1 MRESNAYPNSQKQRR
16 WLSVLLTLCSAMI
29 SLFAHAQQQSSSGAV
44 ETFEPAFEVAIA
56 QYPRAGLYGITELMM
71 AALEADIPKARQLID
86 EGADVNETDNSQ
98 STPLMW
104 AVHSGDI
111 NIVKFFVSNGANV
124 RAKAYQGATALMN
137 AITQK
142 QEAIAVV
149 LIDAGADPNGRGN
162 SARNFL
168 ETAAESGMTDVVE
181 ALIRNG
187 TDLTIHG
194 SSALSYAVSRGHKEA
209 AVMLLDAGIDA
220 NAEGPMSGYSNLY
233 RASATGDLDLVKLLI
248 SRGANANP
256 PSDFK
261 SPLNPAASQ
270 GHTAIAELLIDN
282 GAVLT
287 VQHVLSA
294 TRSGHVDTA
303 IAFLNKLDIEEFER
317 VEIESLL
324 AAANDLGNEVL
335 IQRLLDSPSVKFV
348 VDEAARLVELQ
359 KQAAMQEHSRL
370 LFARQAED
378 HCVIGVWS
386 SRSGVSSE
394 LADIA
399 KCPEDVFVSTDR
411 RSAYVIDDEVIRVV
425 STDESTADT
434 EIPLPDLDYR
444 GWLDQMTLRPDQN
457 PDYLPSITAMKPIGI
472 GDLEDGSL
480 GLLLSLWMPADDA
493 YHYMFRYDDGQWSIA
508 DARWCD
514 RWGCESSIGSTAMHS
529 TNVWSWP
536 ESRMIWHN
544 NISLN
549 PFFSE
554 KSVEMVD
561 LEYERYQAATHQR
574 EFKIDGALATLSAFT
589 RPSEHSDTNH
599 TLGINLSINGNP
611 PKELSGN
618 QCLTSIVGRFILVYE
633 FFQGRFEVTDI
644 GTGTTVI
651 GDLKAAMWLD

>member
-1 MRESNAYPNSQKQRR
+1 MSESNAYPNRQKKRH
-16 WLSVLLTLCSAMI
+16 WLSVLLTLCSATV

-44 ETFEPAFEVAIA
+44 ETFEPAFDVGIA

-86 EGADVNETDNSQ
+86 EGADVNETDDSQ

-104 AVHSGDI
+104 AVHSGDV
-111 NIVKFFVSNGANV
+111 NIVKFFVSKGGNV

-137 AITQK
+137 AITGK

-187 TDLTIHG
+187 TDLTVHG

-209 AVMLLDAGIDA
+209 AIMLLDAGVDA
-220 NAEGPMSGYSNLY
+220 NAKAPMSEYSILY
-233 RASATGDLDLVKLLI
+233 KASATGDLDFMKSLI
-248 SRGANANP
+248 SRGANASQ
-256 PSDFK
+256 PSDIR
-261 SPLNPAASQ
+261 SPLYPAVTRGQ
-270 GHTAIAELLIDN
+270 TAIAELLIDN

-287 VQHVLSA
+287 VDHVLSA

-303 IAFLNKLDIEEFER
+303 IALLNKLDMEKFER
-317 VEIESLL
+317 VEIENLL
-324 AAANDLGNEVL
+324 AAANNLGNEML
-335 IQRLLDSPSVKFV
+335 IQRLLDSPSVKLFN
-348 VDEAARLVELQ
+348 DEAARLVELE
-359 KQAAMQEHSRL
+359 KLAAMQEHSRL
-370 LFARQAED
+370 LFAQQVED
-378 HCVIGVWS
+378 HCVIGVWNT
-386 SRSGVSSE
+386 RSGVSSE
-394 LADIA
+394 LANIA

-411 RSAYVIDDEVIRVV
+411 RSAYVVDDKVIRVV
-425 STDESTADT
+425 STDESAADT
-434 EIPLPDLDYR
+434 EVPLPDLDYR

-457 PDYLPSITAMKPIGI
+457 PDYLPSMNAMKPIGI
-472 GDLEDGSL
+472 GDLESGSL
-480 GLLLSLWMPADDA
+480 GLLVSLWMPADDE
-493 YHYMFRYDDGQWSIA
+493 YHYLFRYDDGRWSMA
-508 DARWCD
+508 EARWCN

-536 ESRMIWHN
+536 ESRMIWHTD
-544 NISLN
+544 ISLN

-554 KSVEMVD
+554 QLVEMVD
-561 LEYERYQAATHQR
+561 LEYERYQAATYQR
-574 EFKIDGALATLSAFT
+574 EFKIDGALSTLRAYTS
-589 RPSEHSDTNH
+589 PSEHSDTNH
-599 TLGINLSINGNP
+599 TFGINLSINGDP

-633 FFQGRFEVTDI
+633 FFGGRFEVTDI
-644 GTGTTVI
+644 GTGTTVVS
-651 GDLKAAMWLD
+651 DLKAAMWLD